1 MIQVVYLTYLFSDN
15 ISIKLFADDI
25 KMYLEIE
32 DNSQT
37 TILQQYVDGVMN
49 WAKTWGLRLSYN
61 KCQHMC
67 VTLRKSDIADRYSLS
82 SAPLPC
88 VLSCIDLGVCVD
100 SSLSFSEH
108 ISNIVVRAKQ
118 RASLLLRCFLSKDTS
133 VLTKAFTVY
142 VGYVRC
148 LNIVPLT
155 GHLVLLVI

>member
-1 MIQVVYLTYLFSDN
+1 M
-15 ISIKLFADDI
+15 FADDI
-25 KMYLEIE
+25 KIYLEIE

-67 VTLRKSDIADRYSLS
+67 VTLRKSDIVDRYSLS

-100 SSLSFSEH
+100 SSLSFAEH
-108 ISNIVVRAKQ
+108 INNIIVRAKQ
-118 RASLLLRCFLSKDTS
+118 RTSLLLSVFLVKR
-133 VLTKAFTVY
+133 LQFLLKLLPFMY
-142 VGYVRC
+142 VFC
-148 LNIVPLT
+148 LNTVHLS
-155 GHLVLLVI
+155 GNLVLLVI